1 MYLSY
6 YGDVKKKARCKLHG
20 DMVKNFIGDFYHMR
34 NSYTQTQFDLRFND
48 MLSKYEPCRSYLENK
63 LYPSRNSWARYS
75 IAKVFTAG
83 AESTQRVE
91 SINGVLKKH
100 LDRDYYGSNPS
111 VGLPSTFNTIFK
123 EIDNILQAHL
133 SLIPLSLQQIN
144 QVTESNSTFG
154 DIIEHE
160 YDLPQIRLHELILE
174 ISYIATTSSSPTTPH
189 YLVILKDSSL
199 ICTCISKVAC

>member
-6 YGDVKKKARCKLHG
+6 YEDVKKKARCKLHG

-48 MLSKYEPCRSYLENK
+48 MLSKYELYHSYLENK

-83 AESTQRVE
+83 AKSTQRVE

-100 LDRDYYGSNPS
+100 LDRGTLLKDLVKVVESELEKELQYTQIKDYYGLNPS

-133 SLIPLSLQQIN
+133 SLIPLSLQRTQM
-144 QVTESNSTFG
+144 E
-154 DIIEHE
+154 
-160 YDLPQIRLHELILE
+160 
-174 ISYIATTSSSPTTPH
+174 
-189 YLVILKDSSL
+189 
-199 ICTCISKVAC
+199 